1 MRNILVVDDL
11 PAICDLFRMALE
23 CDGSCRVTA
32 AATSGEALAAMTR
45 HPPDA
50 LITDVVLPGPSG
62 LRLASWSLARNIPVL
77 IVTGEPVAQ
86 RMLEETGCPYLRK
99 PFGIAA
105 LQAEMRA
112 LWDDGKRR
120 RSLTAV
126 SLRRMG
132 IETTEPRTERRGA
145 EIIGLRPTVMARA
158 RFGDDHWSS
167 GSSDWRIS

>member
-11 PAICDLFRMALE
+11 PEICDLFRMVLE
-23 CDGSCRVTA
+23 CDGSCRVTT
-32 AATSGEALAAMTR
+32 AATSGDAVAAMT
-45 HPPDA
+45 HHQPDA

-77 IVTGEPVAQ
+77 IVTGEPAAQ

-132 IETTEPRTERRGA
+132 IETTEPRPERGGA
-145 EIIGLRPTVMARA
+145 DIIGLRPMAVAWA
-158 RFGDDHWSS
+158 RSDADQRSS
-167 GSSDWRIS
+167 GSSD